1 MVGKKQRGAFEK
13 LSEACDFAN
22 ANFELGRGSF
32 QRCSPGNADYTVKF
46 YPGMGIKNYYKNKHV
61 STVRYGMRMP
71 FLEKE
76 IQILYPKKGTQ
87 IACKA
92 LWDTGANASMITR
105 HVVEALGLEVLSYTD
120 VTGIH
125 GTERRPVYSIT
136 LVLADSVIFERT
148 KVIGYQSLGRA

>member
-1 MVGKKQRGAFEK
+1 
-13 LSEACDFAN
+13 
-22 ANFELGRGSF
+22 
-32 QRCSPGNADYTVKF
+32 
-46 YPGMGIKNYYKNKHV
+46 
-61 STVRYGMRMP
+61 MRMP

-148 KVIGYQSLGRA
+148 KVIGANSLPDEHEAILGMDVITLLDFAITNFGGNTTHSIRYPSLREIDFENDDE